1 MKLGFFTAALP
12 GNTLGQAAKWGAESG
27 FQAIEIACWPLEKAT
42 RRYAGVTHIDVTSL
56 DQARAKE
63 IRAMLDVCGL
73 IISSL
78 GYYPNPLHPDA
89 EHRETVI
96 GHLKKVIE
104 GAALLEVP
112 IVGTF
117 VGKDKNKT
125 VPQNLED
132 YARIWPPIVKF
143 ARDHGVKIAIE
154 NCPMIFSYDE
164 WPGGNNLAST
174 PAIWRK
180 MWEIIPDDNFGLNLD
195 PSHLILQMIDYE
207 RVIREFSSKI
217 FHVHAKDQHIDC
229 EGLYNNGVLS
239 QGMGWQVPR
248 LPGLGDM
255 DWARFFAALTAARYD
270 DVVSIEHEDRVF
282 EGNED
287 LIKRGF
293 YLSPTHPSPIRWE
306 GVSLSD
312 VIKSG
317 CYLNIKLEG
326 DHE

>member
-12 GNTLGQAAKWGAESG
+12 DSTLEQAAQWGAESG
-27 FQAIEIACWPLEKAT
+27 FQAIEIACWPFEKAT
-42 RRYAGVTHIDVTSL
+42 RRYAGVTHINVAEL
-56 DQARAKE
+56 DQAKAKE
-63 IRAMLDVCGL
+63 ICKMLDDYGL
-73 IISSL
+73 TISSL

-117 VGKDKNKT
+117 IGKDKNKT

-132 YARIWPPIVKF
+132 YAKIWPPIVKF

-154 NCPMIFSYDE
+154 NCPMLFSYDE

-207 RVIREFSSKI
+207 RVIREFSSKL
-217 FHVHAKDQHIDC
+217 FHVHAKDLHIDH

-255 DWARFFAALTAARYD
+255 DWRKFFAALTAARYD
-270 DVVSIEHEDRVF
+270 YVVSIEHEDRVY
-282 EGNED
+282 EGNEE
-287 LIKRGF
+287 LVKRGF
-293 YLSPTHPSPIRWE
+293 YLSRDILKPFIH
-306 GVSLSD
+306 
-312 VIKSG
+312 
-317 CYLNIKLEG
+317 
-326 DHE
+326 

>member
-12 GNTLGQAAKWGAESG
+12 DNTLEQAAKWGAETG

-42 RRYAGVTHIDVTSL
+42 RRYAGVTHIDVAAL
-56 DQARAKE
+56 DKAKAKE
-63 IRAMLDVCGL
+63 IRAMLDNYGL
-73 IISSL
+73 QVSSL
-78 GYYPNPLHPDA
+78 AYYPNPLHPEA
-89 EHRETVI
+89 EHREKVI

-112 IVGTF
+112 VVGTF
-117 VGKDKNKT
+117 IGKDKNKT

-143 ARDHGVKIAIE
+143 AKEHGAKIAIE

-207 RVIREFSSKI
+207 RVIREFGAKL
-217 FHVHAKDQHIDC
+217 FHVHAKDLHIDR

-239 QGMGWQVPR
+239 MGMGWQVPR

-255 DWARFFAALTAARYD
+255 DWSKFFAALTAARYD
-270 DVVSIEHEDRVF
+270 YVVSIEHEDRVF
-282 EGNED
+282 EGDEE
-287 LIKRGF
+287 LVKRGF
-293 YLSPTHPSPIRWE
+293 YLSRDILKPFIH
-306 GVSLSD
+306 
-312 VIKSG
+312 
-317 CYLNIKLEG
+317 
-326 DHE
+326 

>member
-12 GNTLGQAAKWGAESG
+12 GNTLEQAAKWGAESG

-42 RRYAGVTHIDVTSL
+42 RRYAGVTHIDVATL
-56 DQARAKE
+56 DKSKAKE
-63 IRAMLDVCGL
+63 IRKMLDGYNL
-73 IISSL
+73 TISSL
-78 GYYPNPLHPDA
+78 GYYPNPLHPEAD
-89 EHRETVI
+89 HRETVI
-96 GHLKKVIE
+96 AHLKKVIE
-104 GAALLEVP
+104 GAAMLEVP
-112 IVGTF
+112 VVGTF
-117 VGKDKNKT
+117 IGKDKNKT

-132 YARIWPPIVKF
+132 YAKIWPPIVKF
-143 ARDHGVKIAIE
+143 AKDHGVKIGIE

-207 RVIREFSSKI
+207 RVVREFAGKI
-217 FHVHAKDQHIDC
+217 FHVHAKDLHIDH

-255 DWARFFAALTAARYD
+255 NWQKFFAALTAARYD
-270 DVVSIEHEDRVF
+270 YVVSIEHEDRVY
-282 EGNED
+282 EGDEE
-287 LIKRGF
+287 LVKRGF
-293 YLSPTHPSPIRWE
+293 YLSR
-306 GVSLSD
+306 D
-312 VIKSG
+312 VLKPYI
-317 CYLNIKLEG
+317 
-326 DHE
+326 H